1 MTTTPIDA
9 DNLHE
14 AVGKELSG
22 LLALGFTEHQA
33 RTMIVS
39 ALILASNRS
48 KAQAPAPAEPA
59 VPTYT
64 NLRDSDGDYWVRV
77 EGEDDLWHCPAEDHI
92 RAGSREDVDRR
103 FGPLTEVYA

>member
-9 DNLHE
+9 DTLHE
-14 AVGKELSG
+14 AVDKELSG

-48 KAQAPAPAEPA
+48 KSQAPAPAEPI
-59 VPTYT
+59 VLQPTG
-64 NLRDSDGDYWVRV
+64 LRDGDGDLWVLID
-77 EGEDDLWHCPAEDHI
+77 GEDDLWHCPASEFLRHDT
-92 RAGSREDVDRR
+92 RAGLIAVLNQDE
-103 FGPLTEVYA
+103 GPF